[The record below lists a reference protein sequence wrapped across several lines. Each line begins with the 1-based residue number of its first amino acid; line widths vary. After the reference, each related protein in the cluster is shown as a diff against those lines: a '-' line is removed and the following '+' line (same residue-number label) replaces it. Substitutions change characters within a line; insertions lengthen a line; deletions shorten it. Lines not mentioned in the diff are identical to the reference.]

1 MKIKNLFELLGFR
14 GKLKRYLYEINEF
27 NINQKGL
34 VKYPQ
39 WKHPRES
46 KKIINEDLVKGYA
59 TYINKGDF
67 CIDIGAHT
75 GDTSLPMA
83 LVAGVKGCVLALE
96 PNPYVYTVLEK
107 TARANSQVANIKT
120 IMAAVGQ
127 KEGFMDF
134 EYSDSGFCNGGRH
147 KNISS
152 LKHGHGYKLNVFTID
167 LTKELR
173 SDYTDLLPNLR
184 FIKVDTEG
192 YDLFVLTSIEQLISQ
207 YRPIIKSEI
216 FKQTDFHYRCEM
228 LDFFEKL
235 NYTVF
240 KIKEEP
246 LGKGDHLN
254 KENINDLKH
263 FDLLAL
269 PN

>member
-127 KEGFMDF
+127 KEDAKKVF
-134 EYSDSGFCNGGRH
+134 EQI
-147 KNISS
+147 KN
-152 LKHGHGYKLNVFTID
+152 
-167 LTKELR
+167 
-173 SDYTDLLPNLR
+173 
-184 FIKVDTEG
+184 G
-192 YDLFVLTSIEQLISQ
+192 YDLSL
-207 YRPIIKSEI
+207 Y
-216 FKQTDFHYRCEM
+216 
-228 LDFFEKL
+228 
-235 NYTVF
+235 
-240 KIKEEP
+240 
-246 LGKGDHLN
+246 
-254 KENINDLKH
+254 
-263 FDLLAL
+263 
-269 PN
+269 